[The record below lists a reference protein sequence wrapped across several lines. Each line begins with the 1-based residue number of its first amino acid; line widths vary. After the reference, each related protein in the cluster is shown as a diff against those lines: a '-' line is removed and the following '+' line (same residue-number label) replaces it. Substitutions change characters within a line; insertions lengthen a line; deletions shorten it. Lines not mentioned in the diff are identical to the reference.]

1 VKLVICGQRGAPDKQ
16 RDRPVSASLD
26 GPQYTVKAYFTL
38 LVNILPRF
46 LEKSNASHPEDGAWG
61 NSEVGRKC
69 KALMES
75 VIYGKRALP
84 IAWIVVQGNKGHY
97 PEEIHSRVWC
107 LLSEA
112 APKQAAYRRLL

>member
-1 VKLVICGQRGAPDKQ
+1 VGKGA
-16 RDRPVSASLD
+16 RPINKETAQS
-26 GPQYTVKAYFTL
+26 PQAWTVLSTRSKPTSPYWSVFYHDC
-38 LVNILPRF
+38 

-112 APKQAAYRRLL
+112 APKQAAICRLL